1 MSNIGRQ
8 YVVAVGVYLLILAG
22 SVILTAAEPDT
33 TLSPMRSFI
42 EHDSADFGSLDR
54 RYPIAGSDARQARIH
69 EFFQDELTRL
79 LKIDFASLDSTGRI
93 DYLLMA
99 AKLRFEQNELDRRHK
114 QRAEAAALLP
124 FTAKIVELAEA
135 RQRGDTPHAETSAK
149 TLAEID
155 AQIATL
161 RTELEEKLKS
171 GRGAAG
177 LPSVVLA
184 NRASEQLDQLRATLR
199 EWNGFYQGY
208 DPNFS
213 WWMREAHPRAEK
225 SLKEYGD
232 FLRTK
237 LVGAAEGDD
246 SPVIGDPIGR
256 EGLAESLAVEMIA
269 STPEELI
276 AMAEKEWA
284 WCEVEMKRAANDLG
298 CGDDWKAAL
307 AKVTAL
313 HVGPGEQPK
322 LIRDLA
328 IEATAFV
335 EERGLVTV
343 PELCKETWRL
353 QMMSAERQK
362 VNPYFTGGEVISIS
376 FPTEEMAYNDKVMSL
391 KGNNRAFC
399 RATVFHE
406 LIPGHHLQGFMA
418 DRYNAHRQAFR
429 TPFLIEG
436 WALYWEMKLWDEHFP
451 RTPEERV
458 GMLFWR
464 SFRCQR
470 VICSLK
476 FHLGQM
482 TAKEWI
488 DVLVDRVGHERRN
501 ATAEVRRSVN
511 GSYSPLYQAAY
522 LIGGLQLRA
531 LHQDL
536 VGGKKMG
543 EREFNDS
550 VLRENSIPIEMIR
563 ASLMK
568 ADLSKDWK
576 AGWKWRE

>member
-1 MSNIGRQ
+1 MSFTGSQRMS
-8 YVVAVGVYLLILAG
+8 AVGIHILSWMVGA
-22 SVILTAAEPDT
+22 VCVAAEPDS
-33 TLSPMRSFI
+33 TLNPMRSFI
-42 EHDSADFGSLDR
+42 EHHTADFGSLDR
-54 RYPIAGSDARQARIH
+54 LDSTPGSGARHTRLQK
-69 EFFQDELTRL
+69 FFQDESTRL
-79 LKIDFASLDSTGRI
+79 SQVDFASLDPSGRI

-99 AKLRFEQNELDRRHK
+99 GKLRFEQSELERRQK
-114 QRAEAAALLP
+114 QWLEAAPLLP
-124 FTAKIVELAEA
+124 FSSKIVELVSA
-135 RQRGDTPHAETSAK
+135 RQQGNTPDPESCAK
-149 TLAEID
+149 TLTDID
-155 AQIATL
+155 GQITKL
-161 RTELEEKLKS
+161 RADLDEKLKS
-171 GRGAAG
+171 GRSTAG
-177 LPSVVLA
+177 LPTVVLA
-184 NRASEQLDQLRATLR
+184 NRTAQYLDQLRASLR

-208 DPNFS
+208 DPTFS
-213 WWMREAHPRAEK
+213 WWMHEAYPRVEK
-225 SLKEYGD
+225 SLKEYGE
-232 FLRTK
+232 FLQK
-237 LVGAAEGDD
+237 NLVGAADGTD

-269 STPEELI
+269 ATPEELI

-284 WCEVEMKRAANDLG
+284 WCQVEMKRAANDLG

-307 AKVTAL
+307 AKVTAM
-313 HVGPGEQPK
+313 HVAPGEQPK

-335 EERGLVTV
+335 EDHGLVTV
-343 PELCKETWRL
+343 PALCKETWRL
-353 QMMSAERQK
+353 EMMSPERQK

-376 FPTEEMAYNDKVMSL
+376 FPTEEMAYSDKIMSL

-436 WALYWEMKLWDEHFP
+436 WALYWEMRLWDEHFP
-451 RTPEERV
+451 RTAEERV

-482 TAKEWI
+482 TAGEWI

-511 GSYSPLYQAAY
+511 GAYSPLYQAAY

-531 LHQDL
+531 LHHDL
-536 VGGKKMG
+536 VDGKKMS
-543 EREFNDS
+543 EREFNDAI
-550 VLRENSIPIEMIR
+550 LRENSIPIEMIR
-563 ASLMK
+563 ASLTK

-576 AGWKWRE
+576 PKSKSQD

>member
-8 YVVAVGVYLLILAG
+8 CIVAVGVSLFILAG

-42 EHDSADFGSLDR
+42 EHHSADFGSLDR
-54 RYPIAGSDARQARIH
+54 RYPIAGSDARQARTH
-69 EFFQDELTRL
+69 QFYQDELTRL
-79 LKIDFASLDSTGRI
+79 SKIDFASLDSTGRI

-135 RQRGDTPHAETSAK
+135 RQRGDTPNAESSAK
-149 TLAEID
+149 TLTDID

-199 EWNGFYQGY
+199 EWNEFYQGY
-208 DPNFS
+208 DPTFS

-269 STPEELI
+269 ATPEELI

-353 QMMSAERQK
+353 QMMSPERQK

-376 FPTEEMAYNDKVMSL
+376 FPTEDMAYNDKVMSL

-436 WALYWEMKLWDEHFP
+436 WALYWEMHLWDEHFP

-543 EREFNDS
+543 EREFNDA

-568 ADLSKDWK
+568 AELSKDWK
-576 AGWKWRE
+576 AKWKWRE